1 MVTAIRL
8 SNGMALN
15 AISRKAAMSADQKPI
30 AGLNPPNLPQAFFSR
45 LEVDPDLPLLA
56 SRKEGAWQIMTT
68 AEVGAA
74 IKALASALAELG
86 ISPGD
91 RVMIA
96 AENRSEW
103 AIADLAIMT
112 VGAVVVPAY
121 TTNTIDDHVYIMGHS
136 MARLAI
142 TSKGVLAQNIV
153 AAAARTGVDTVIT
166 MDAPED
172 DLGADAN
179 AVNILFWEDLL
190 AGASPLTDLE
200 DRLAAIDPDETCCF
214 IYTSGTGGQPKGV
227 MLTHRSIQANITAAL
242 DLLKEAGVDTDQ
254 RFLSLLPL
262 SHSYEHTAGLHLP
275 IQTRSEIYYCESAD
289 KIASDLAEVAPT
301 LMTAVPRLYEVLYDR
316 INRGVAAKGGVSAK
330 LFHRA
335 VTLGRKRLET
345 QLSPGEAILDKLL
358 DVLVR
363 RKVKAR
369 FGGRLKF
376 FVSGGAALN
385 PDIGTFFLGLGV
397 NILQGY
403 GQTEASPLISANR
416 PSKIKIATVGP
427 AVKGAEVR
435 LSPEGE
441 ILVRGDLLMKGYWRD
456 EEATAATI
464 VDGWLHTGDLGTI
477 DEDGYITIT
486 GRAKEIIVNSGG
498 DNIAPSRVEAALSL
512 QPEIEQ
518 VVVFG
523 DRKPW
528 LSAVIVPSPDVLNNC
543 RDEAEINTTINAA
556 VDQANQN
563 LSQIERVRRFI
574 LADEPFTT
582 ANSQMTATLKAR
594 RHIIVEHYGKRLQG
608 LYRK

>member
-1 MVTAIRL
+1 M
-8 SNGMALN
+8 
-15 AISRKAAMSADQKPI
+15 ADQKPI
-30 AGLNPPNLPQAFFSR
+30 TPNLPRAFFRR
-45 LEVDPDLPLLA
+45 LETQPELPLFA
-56 SRKEGAWQIMTT
+56 SRRDGRWNIMTT
-68 AEVGAA
+68 AEIGEAVLQ
-74 IKALASALAELG
+74 LAGGLIGLG
-86 ISPGD
+86 VKPGD

-96 AENRSEW
+96 AENRTEW
-103 AIADLAIMT
+103 AIADLAIMA
-112 VGAVVVPAY
+112 VGGIVVPAY

-153 AAAARTGVDTVIT
+153 AAAARTDVDTVIT
-166 MDAPED
+166 MDAPAD
-172 DLGADAN
+172 DLGADAK
-179 AVNILFWEDLL
+179 AVNILFWDDLL
-190 AGASPLTDLE
+190 ADAKLLADLE

-242 DLLKEAGVDTDQ
+242 DLLKEADVHTDQ

-316 INRGVAAKGGVSAK
+316 INRGVAAKGGLSAK

-335 VTLGRKRLET
+335 VALGRKRLET
-345 QLSPGEAILDKLL
+345 QLSPSEAMLDKLL

-363 RKVKAR
+363 RKVRSR
-369 FGGRLKF
+369 FGGRLQF

-427 AVKGAEVR
+427 AVRGAEVR

-441 ILVRGDLLMKGYWRD
+441 ILVRGDMLMKGYWRD

-464 VDGWLHTGDLGTI
+464 IDGWLHTGDLGTI
-477 DEDGYITIT
+477 DADGYITIT

-528 LSAVIVPSPDVLNNC
+528 LSAVIVPAPDLLQNSH
-543 RDEAEINTTINAA
+543 DEPAITAAISAA
-556 VDQANQN
+556 VDRANKN

>member
-1 MVTAIRL
+1 
-8 SNGMALN
+8 
-15 AISRKAAMSADQKPI
+15 MSADKLSS
-30 AGLNPPNLPQAFFSR
+30 ANLNTPNLPRAFFSR
-45 LEVDPDLPLLA
+45 LAADPDLPLLA
-56 SRKEGAWQIMTT
+56 SRKEGEWQVMTT
-68 AEVGAA
+68 AEVAA
-74 IKALASALAELG
+74 AVRALAAALVGLG
-86 ISPGD
+86 ITPGD

-166 MDAPED
+166 MDAAED
-172 DLGADAN
+172 DLAADSN
-179 AVNILFWEDLL
+179 AVNILFWGDLL
-190 AGASPLTDLE
+190 ADAGPLTDLE
-200 DRLAAIDPDETCCF
+200 ERLAAIDPDATCCF

-242 DLLKEAGVDTDQ
+242 DLLKEADADSGQ

-316 INRGVAAKGGVSAK
+316 INRGVSAKGGLSAK
-330 LFHRA
+330 LFQRA
-335 VTLGRKRLET
+335 VQLGRKRLET
-345 QLSPGEAILDKLL
+345 QLSSGEVMVDRLL

-363 RKVKAR
+363 RKVKSR
-369 FGGRLKF
+369 FGGRLKYF
-376 FVSGGAALN
+376 ISGGAALN

-427 AVKGAEVR
+427 AVKGVEVR
-435 LSPEGE
+435 LSPAGE

-518 VVVFG
+518 VVVYG

-528 LSAVIVPSPDVLNNC
+528 LSAVIVPAPDLLKTS
-543 RDEAEINTTINAA
+543 RDEKAINATISVA
-556 VDQANQN
+556 VDRANKN

-594 RHIIVEHYGKRLQG
+594 RHIIVAHYGKRLQG